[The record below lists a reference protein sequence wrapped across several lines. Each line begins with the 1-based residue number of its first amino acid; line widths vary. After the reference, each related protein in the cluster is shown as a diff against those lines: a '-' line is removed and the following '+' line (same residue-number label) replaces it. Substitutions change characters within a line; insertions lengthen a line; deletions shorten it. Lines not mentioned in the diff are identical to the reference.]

1 VLFVRAW
8 WSWLARS
15 ASVECGVGSVIVVHG
30 GYYHRPRSRGEELL
44 AVSWRMEAFC
54 VVGGEELLAVS

>member
-1 VLFVRAW
+1 
-8 WSWLARS
+8 LARS
-15 ASVECGVGSVIVVHG
+15 GLVECGVGSVIVVHG

-44 AVSWRMEAFC
+44 AVSWRMGAFC